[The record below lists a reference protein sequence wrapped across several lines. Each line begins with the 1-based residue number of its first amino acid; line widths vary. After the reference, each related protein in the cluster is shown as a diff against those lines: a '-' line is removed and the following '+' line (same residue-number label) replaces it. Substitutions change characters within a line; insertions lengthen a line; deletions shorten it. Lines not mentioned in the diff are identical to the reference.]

1 MQIIS
6 NNRARPLLSGYELPA
21 SARAAFDYMSDEQF
35 ECASF
40 VRYKGHFYDLGEF
53 MNIRGSTDLQGGTA
67 ILTTPIFPACWLN
80 SAQMIM
86 IGLLWADIIR
96 DLSLPRACTWAALNY
111 DRELKCDK
119 CKRYGNLARLILP

>member
-53 MNIRGSTDLQGGTA
+53 MNIRGSTDLPGWHGYSNDTYFSGV
-67 ILTTPIFPACWLN
+67 LVKFCPDDN
-80 SAQMIM
+80 DRVIM
-86 IGLLWADIIR
+86 G
-96 DLSLPRACTWAALNY
+96 
-111 DRELKCDK
+111 
-119 CKRYGNLARLILP
+119 RYYS